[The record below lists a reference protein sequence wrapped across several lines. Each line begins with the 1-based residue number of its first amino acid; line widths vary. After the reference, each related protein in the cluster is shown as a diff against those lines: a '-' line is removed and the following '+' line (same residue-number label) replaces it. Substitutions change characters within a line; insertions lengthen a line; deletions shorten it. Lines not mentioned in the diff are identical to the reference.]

1 MESVASHRKLN
12 KGELFAFSFLV
23 VPMAVIG
30 LPLAIYIP
38 PFYSGTLG
46 LDLGAVG
53 IVMMLARIT
62 DVVTDPFIGRWSDR
76 TRTRWGRR
84 RPWVIAGVIVMV
96 ISSIMLF
103 MPQIAVS
110 NLYLFGWISA
120 IYIGYTL
127 IEIPYGAWGAEIS
140 GDYHERN
147 RITGSRQM
155 FSLIGLLV
163 AITVP
168 IIASQG
174 GGDHGTAASRTSM
187 AALGIITAVMLPI
200 CAAILFRFVPEPSYH
215 HTEPVALRQGLRIA
229 LRNGPFRLILFTVM
243 LGAVAG
249 SVNAGVAILFLE
261 HVAGLKSTQS
271 SLLIFVLFAAA
282 VIGSPVWV
290 RIGGRYGKHRGV
302 VLAGIIS
309 LCAFATVPAVIYW
322 LKPIAPHW
330 VFTALLCVTVV
341 QGLTSSAS
349 PILGASMLADVVD
362 LDTLKSGEQRT
373 AFLFAFLAMISKIF
387 QAAGV
392 GIALPILS
400 WVGFDAASHGNTPFA
415 LFMLTAMYCLVP
427 LVLWVG
433 CVVII
438 AQYPITHDRQ
448 QRLRGALERRLA
460 RRAASRPVVDPLVQ
474 PAD

>member
-1 MESVASHRKLN
+1 METAANVKLN
-12 KGELFAFSFLV
+12 KRELFAFSFLV
-23 VPMAVIG
+23 MPMAVIG

-53 IVMMLARIT
+53 LVMMLARMT

-84 RPWVIAGVIVMV
+84 RPWVIAGVVVMM

-103 MPQIAVS
+103 MPKLAVS
-110 NLYLFGWISA
+110 DLYLFIWISA

-155 FSLIGLLV
+155 FSLVGLLL

-168 IIASQG
+168 IVASQM
-174 GGDHGTAASRTSM
+174 GGDHGTAASRPSM
-187 AALGIITAVMLPI
+187 AALGIITAVLLPI
-200 CAAILFRFVPEPSYH
+200 AAAVLFKFVPEPSYH

-243 LGAVAG
+243 LGAIAG

-261 HVAGLKSTQS
+261 KVAGLASSQS
-271 SLLIFVLFAAA
+271 SLLIFVLFLAA
-282 VIGSPVWV
+282 VVGSPIWV
-290 RIGGRYGKHRGV
+290 RLGGRIGKHRGV

-309 LCAFATVPAVIYW
+309 LCAFGLVPAVIYL
-322 LKPIAPHW
+322 LKPAAPEW
-330 VFTALLCVTVV
+330 VFTALLVITTV

-373 AFLFAFLAMISKIF
+373 AFLFAFLAMVSKIF

-400 WVGFDAASHGNTPFA
+400 WVGFNAASATNTPFS

-427 LVLWVG
+427 LALWVG
-433 CVVII
+433 CVIII

-460 RRAASRPVVDPLVQ
+460 RRASSRFAAEPRVQ

>member
-1 MESVASHRKLN
+1 MDSAANVRLN

-46 LDLGAVG
+46 LDLAAVG
-53 IVMMLARIT
+53 IVMMLARLA
-62 DVVTDPFIGRWSDR
+62 DVVIDPFIGRWSDR

-84 RPWVIAGVIVMV
+84 RPWVIAGVVVMM

-103 MPQIAVS
+103 MPQISIS
-110 NLYLFGWISA
+110 NLYLFAWISA

-168 IIASQG
+168 IVASQS
-174 GGDHGTAASRTSM
+174 GDHGTAASRTSM

-200 CAAILFRFVPEPSYH
+200 CATVLFRFVPEPSFH
-215 HTEPVALRQGLRIA
+215 HTEPIAFRQGLRIA

-243 LGAVAG
+243 LGAIAG

-261 HVAGLKSTQS
+261 KVAGLASSQS
-271 SLLIFVLFAAA
+271 SLLIFVLFLAA
-282 VIGSPVWV
+282 VVGSPVWV
-290 RIGGRYGKHRGV
+290 RVGGRIGKHRGV
-302 VLAGIIS
+302 VLAGIVS
-309 LCAFATVPAVIYW
+309 LCAFALVPAVIYW
-322 LKPIAPHW
+322 LKPIAPEW
-330 VFTALLCVTVV
+330 VFPALLAIIVV

-373 AFLFAFLAMISKIF
+373 AFLFAFLAMVRKIF
-387 QAAGV
+387 EAAGV

-400 WVGFDAASHGNTPFA
+400 WSGFNASGSVNTPFA

-427 LVLWVG
+427 LALWVG
-433 CVVII
+433 CVFIV
-438 AQYPITHDRQ
+438 AQYPITHERQ

-460 RRAASRPVVDPLVQ
+460 RRAASRLAVEPRVM